1 MSKPKVKGTIVP
13 INDKVIVC
21 DMEFGMEKSAG
32 GILLHSDN
40 GKRSGIHPRWARVF
54 AVGPN
59 QHDVKVGDWILL
71 EHGRWSRSHI
81 YETDDGEELE
91 LRLADINAMLMSSED
106 KPDTGAMRVA
116 TAEAGSNFNFNIP
129 GA

>member
-1 MSKPKVKGTIVP
+1 MAAIKGTIKP
-13 INDKVIVC
+13 LGNKVLVY
-21 DMEFGMEKSAG
+21 DMEFGMEKTAG
-32 GILLHSDN
+32 GILLTSDD
-40 GKRSGIHPRWARVF
+40 GKRSGIHPRWAKVF
-54 AVGPN
+54 AVGPD
-59 QHDVKVGDWILL
+59 QTEVKVGEWILL

-81 YETDDGEELE
+81 YETEDGQKLD

-106 KPDTGAMRVA
+106 KPDNDAMRVA

>member
-1 MSKPKVKGTIVP
+1 MAKIKGIIKPLGKKVLVSE
-13 INDKVIVC
+13 
-21 DMEFGMEKSAG
+21 MEFGMETTSG

-40 GKRSGIHPRWARVF
+40 GKRSGIHPRWAKVF
-54 AVGPN
+54 AVGPD
-59 QHDVKVGDWILL
+59 QTEVKVGEWILL

-81 YETDDGEELE
+81 YETDDGKELE
-91 LRLADINAMLMSSED
+91 LRLADINAMLMSSD
-106 KPDTGAMRVA
+106 NKPDSTMRSA

>member
-1 MSKPKVKGTIVP
+1 MSKPKVKGKIVP

-21 DMEFGMEKSAG
+21 DMEFGMEKTTG

-40 GKRSGIHPRWARVF
+40 GKRSGIHPRWAKVF

-59 QHDVKVGDWILL
+59 QHEVKVGDWILL
-71 EHGRWSRSHI
+71 EHGRWSRSHL
-81 YETDDGEELE
+81 YETEDGKELE
-91 LRLADINAMLMSSED
+91 LRLADINAMLMSSDE
-106 KPDTGAMRVA
+106 KPDDTMRVQ